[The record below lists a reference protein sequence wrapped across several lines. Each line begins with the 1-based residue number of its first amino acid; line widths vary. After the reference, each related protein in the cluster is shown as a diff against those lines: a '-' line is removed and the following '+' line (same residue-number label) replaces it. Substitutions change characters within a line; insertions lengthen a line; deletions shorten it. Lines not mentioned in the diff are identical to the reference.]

1 MSLSVKI
8 DVDNA
13 VRVHLGGRLDSNT
26 APELDK
32 SLKELLAPGTHRAV
46 VFDLAQLEYISSA
59 GLRSIVRVNKVM
71 TAVGGHTLLVNL
83 RSDVEKVFNMVKV
96 LPAKFIFRSIGEL
109 NEFLSLARKGS
120 NE

>member
-1 MSLSVKI
+1 
-8 DVDNA
+8 
-13 VRVHLGGRLDSNT
+13 
-26 APELDK
+26 
-32 SLKELLAPGTHRAV
+32 
-46 VFDLAQLEYISSA
+46 
-59 GLRSIVRVNKVM
+59 M